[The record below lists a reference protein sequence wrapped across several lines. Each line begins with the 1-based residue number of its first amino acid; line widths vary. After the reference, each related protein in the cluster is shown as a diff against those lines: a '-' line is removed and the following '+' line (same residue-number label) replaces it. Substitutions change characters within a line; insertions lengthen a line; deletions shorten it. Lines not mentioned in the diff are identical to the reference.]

1 MIIKTKMSNLV
12 HFTRF
17 WNNLQN
23 LKWQQIFYFYVDFFF
38 PLLLPRYLPDLTVYM
53 NNMVDVL

>member
-1 MIIKTKMSNLV
+1 MKMSNLV

-38 PLLLPRYLPDLTVYM
+38 PLSLPRYLPDLTVYM